1 MAIIEDVA
9 VELENDNRS
18 IAALEVKNLTSG
30 ILMKSSYT
38 EVNLKLEDIIVT
50 DLNPKTIHT
59 KVCMILKKKIFIE
72 ITTNTF
78 ELTDPFNCR

>member
-59 KVCMILKKKIFIE
+59 KVCMI
-72 ITTNTF
+72 
-78 ELTDPFNCR
+78 